1 MADVY
6 GVNST
11 KYRAGTVAEKG
22 GYSSQVLSITESYT
36 ATSLA
41 DGSTINIGKPLP
53 ANAKVLLIVVKSPAF
68 ATGRTLAI
76 GDKAS
81 STRYAAATSVASA
94 TTISAVGG
102 NYVVGTATNDD
113 QITLTNAGICN
124 STTPIQVTVFY
135 TL

>member
-1 MADVY
+1 MATVY

-41 DGSTINIGKPLP
+41 DASIIYIGKPLP
-53 ANAKVLLIVVKSPAF
+53 ANAKVELIVVKSPAF

-76 GDKAS
+76 GDVAS
-81 STRYAAATSVASA
+81 GTRYAAATSVASA
-94 TTISAVGG
+94 ATITAVGG
-102 NYVVGTATNDD
+102 NYVVGTATGDD
-113 QITLTNAGICN
+113 QITLTCAGILN
-124 STTPIQVTVFY
+124 SATAIQVTVFY